1 MSFNF
6 SVTEQQRRKK
16 IKKITFPTKKF
27 QKGTGEPGSSYKS
40 RAAEASKSFP
50 SLSPTALSRD
60 VLPSNVSSPSEMSSS
75 SEQMLRMF
83 TSISVTAR
91 GTDTR
96 RSGRAPRGVWR
107 MREGFQGHTARPV
120 PRRWTRAR
128 HIPEEPDV
136 GKEVPTFLQNSLSSL
151 KVLPPHPHPRHGHLA
166 ARRNSTFGALK

>member
-16 IKKITFPTKKF
+16 KKITFPTKKF

-107 MREGFQGHTARPV
+107 MREGFQGC
-120 PRRWTRAR
+120 
-128 HIPEEPDV
+128 
-136 GKEVPTFLQNSLSSL
+136 LSLSSGSL
-151 KVLPPHPHPRHGHLA
+151 RTFLGTDDTRRVLCQGGGRGPGTSQRNQTW
-166 ARRNSTFGALK
+166 ARRCQRSCRTA